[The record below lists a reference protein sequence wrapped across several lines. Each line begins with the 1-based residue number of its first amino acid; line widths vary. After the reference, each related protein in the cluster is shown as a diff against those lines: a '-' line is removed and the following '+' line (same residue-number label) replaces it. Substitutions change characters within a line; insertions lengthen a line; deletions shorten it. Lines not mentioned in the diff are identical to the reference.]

1 MNEILR
7 RSCRGVRMVVESV
20 SGWLWNEC
28 PDQPGITVRML
39 VEWVS
44 EWARNPHSDG
54 KSQAVRLKFAQQSVE
69 VLSVSTDALSEAE
82 DLLPCD
88 YEAEPFEVGFSS
100 RYAQETFRAVESN
113 ELEFIYSGPAS
124 GTLVK
129 AKNLPH
135 QNFVIMPVRL

>member
-44 EWARNPHSDG
+44 EWARNPQRVEGTSL
-54 KSQAVRLKFAQQSVE
+54 QAL
-69 VLSVSTDALSEAE
+69 LALTVCA
-82 DLLPCD
+82 
-88 YEAEPFEVGFSS
+88 
-100 RYAQETFRAVESN
+100 
-113 ELEFIYSGPAS
+113 LEKTISKTKP
-124 GTLVK
+124 
-129 AKNLPH
+129 
-135 QNFVIMPVRL
+135 I